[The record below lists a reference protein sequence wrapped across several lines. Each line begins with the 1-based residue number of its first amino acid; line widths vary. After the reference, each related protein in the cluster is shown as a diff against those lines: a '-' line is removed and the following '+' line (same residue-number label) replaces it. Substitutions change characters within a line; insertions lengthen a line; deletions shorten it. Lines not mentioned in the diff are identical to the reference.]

1 VSQPEAERPA
11 TLKLRQLPEEAEAML
26 AGFAATAPPEEASRL
41 LANAANR
48 AIAML
53 HKLAR
58 DQAAARKGGRDW
70 ATWAKLASASRNAVL
85 AASMT
90 REVANDIAAQAARED
105 A

>member
-1 VSQPEAERPA
+1 VSQPDGERPPE
-11 TLKLRQLPEEAEAML
+11 LRLRQLPDETEKML
-26 AGFAATAPPEEASRL
+26 AAFAATAPPEEASRL
-41 LANAANR
+41 LANTANR

-58 DQAAARKGGRDW
+58 EQAAARKGGRDW
-70 ATWAKLASASRNAVL
+70 ATWAKLANASRNAVL

-90 REVANDIAAQAARED
+90 REVANDIAKGD